1 MTAQGANPFVLRRKD
16 WIVNLSKPVVKLAAL
31 YHRVTVEGTEYLPR
45 QGPALLLVKH
55 RATRDSILLSEILY
69 RHTGRAG
76 NYLMK
81 GKPSGLKNSL
91 LEALGGIK
99 VVRAKDIHKLK
110 SRGEKKA
117 RLAWAREYN
126 RRAYTYVAWLYT
138 QDEIIIAYPEG
149 MFFGN
154 RLGPIQSGIIKHTLA
169 VEQAHSLQIP
179 LILIGIEYQNLHQPR
194 SRVYFRIGPP
204 LISTSFANPRD
215 LTTEVKQ
222 QLARLS
228 GLATNLH

>member
-1 MTAQGANPFVLRRKD
+1 MPAQEINLFVLRRKD
-16 WIVNLSKPVVKLAAL
+16 WIVNLSKPVVKLATL
-31 YHRVTVEGTEYLPR
+31 YHRVTVEGAEYLPR

-69 RHTGRAG
+69 RHTGRMG

-81 GKPSGLKNSL
+81 GKPTGLKNSL

-99 VVRAKDIHKLK
+99 VVRPKDIYKLK
-110 SRGEKKA
+110 SRDEKKA

-126 RRAYTYVAWLYT
+126 QRAYNYVAWLYT
-138 QDEIIIAYPEG
+138 QSEIVIAYPEG
-149 MFFGN
+149 MFFGH

-169 VEQAHSLQIP
+169 VEQAHDLQIP
-179 LILIGIEYQNLHQPR
+179 ITPIGIEYQSLHQPR
-194 SRVYFRIGPP
+194 SRAYFRIGSP
-204 LISTSFANPRD
+204 LSSTSFANPRD
-215 LTTEVKQ
+215 LTAEVKQ
-222 QLARLS
+222 QLAWLS